1 MFKKSSEQRNRFG
14 TFNFLFNNYLAL
26 GGEGLIEHIKEDL
39 KLLDSE
45 ILYNLA
51 LSVLPSNNFFDSN
64 EISFKLMEL
73 SAEKEFPLAF

>member
-51 LSVLPSNNFFDSN
+51 LSVLTAKPNVSL
-64 EISFKLMEL
+64 KA
-73 SAEKEFPLAF
+73 AEHV